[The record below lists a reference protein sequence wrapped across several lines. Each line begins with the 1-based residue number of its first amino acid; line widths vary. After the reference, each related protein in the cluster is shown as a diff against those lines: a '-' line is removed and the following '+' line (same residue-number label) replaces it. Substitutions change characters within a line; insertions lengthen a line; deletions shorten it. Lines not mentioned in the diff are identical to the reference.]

1 MVKLYRDPKGEKIF
15 TSSSSA
21 ANSGQGAKL
30 RLSLK
35 RGRGGGGGGGGK
47 GSTGEKVKA
56 LEEKVAELE
65 LQIKERKVRSTMHS
79 TYHMSSFI
87 ISF

>member
-21 ANSGQGAKL
+21 ANSDQGAKL

-35 RGRGGGGGGGGK
+35 RGRGGGGGGK

-79 TYHMSSFI
+79 TY
-87 ISF
+87 ISGIGCLVL